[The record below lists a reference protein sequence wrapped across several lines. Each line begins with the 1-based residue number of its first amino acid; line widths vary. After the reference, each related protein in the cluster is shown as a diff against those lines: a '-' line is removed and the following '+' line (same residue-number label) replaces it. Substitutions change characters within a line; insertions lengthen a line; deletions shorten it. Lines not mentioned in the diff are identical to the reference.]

1 MEARTEDQKLLR
13 EGTVVILGGEEH
25 KVRPLVSRYSGE
37 WRKKSIPLITSLLA
51 YEHLKDA
58 QGNTE
63 EVRAFLNEFFTTKTD
78 EIIDSFF
85 EYARE
90 LDREKIEDI
99 ATDGEIIT
107 AFMEV
112 FNVFVAPLSVSPVP
126 KAVSKTSPSRRRSSS
141 SS

>member
-1 MEARTEDQKLLR
+1 MERTEEQKLLQ
-13 EGTVVILGGEEH
+13 EGTVVILGGEEV
-25 KVRPLVSRYSGE
+25 KIRPLVSRYSGE

-51 YEHLKDA
+51 YEHLKDTA
-58 QGNTE
+58 GNTE
-63 EVRAFLNEFFTTKTD
+63 EVREFLNEFFTTKTD
-78 EIIDSFF
+78 QIIDSFF

-90 LDREKIEDI
+90 LKREEIDLI

-126 KAVSKTSPSRRRSSS
+126 KPKKITRSL
-141 SS
+141 